1 MARADEE
8 RALAQ
13 ELLEHWC
20 CEFVQTKVYS
30 LLLWVLVDGVLHV
43 YLESPRLAIPDN
55 NAPLQGR
62 AHE

>member
-20 CEFVQTKVYS
+20 CEFVQQKVYS
-30 LLLWVLVDGVLHV
+30 LLLWVQVDGVRHL
-43 YLESPRLAIPDN
+43 Y
-55 NAPLQGR
+55 
-62 AHE
+62 